1 MGRRKLFSDDD
12 LRGAV
17 AKGLTRIEAAKHF
30 GCSEAAIRQRARK
43 LGLKFPVA
51 SGAIDKDEFLRLAN
65 AGLFGREIAAQF
77 GVHYQYVMAYAR
89 KLGVKL
95 ARPVTKD
102 VSDKAKARLEDCKR
116 RYLAGETLQQIGDAY
131 GLTRERV
138 RQILTKNYGIR
149 RRDGGLAAKAAEN
162 ERKRSAVKDAKYQ
175 EKHGCSYR
183 QYLSI
188 VREERRMKR
197 EGAHKYQLPRAA
209 YCLQRNN
216 ARTRGIGWEL
226 TLWDW
231 WVIWQQSGKW
241 AKRGRGLGGYCMC
254 RRGDQGPYSKDNVF
268 IAPNT
273 TNLSEANRKDS
284 LPVGVM
290 RAKSGRYVAKRR
302 LKGRTYSLGTFD
314 TPEEAHLAFVRFRGL
329 EAAE

>member
-1 MGRRKLFSDDD
+1 MGRRKKFTDDELRHLLDSGMSRSEIARRFGVSDSTVSH
-12 LRGAV
+12 R
-17 AKGLTRIEAAKHF
+17 AASIGMPIQACKRF
-30 GCSEAAIRQRARK
+30 DPSE
-43 LGLKFPVA
+43 FH
-51 SGAIDKDEFLRLAN
+51 RLAR
-65 AGLFGREIAAQF
+65 AGLFGREIAAQL
-77 GVHYQYVMAYAR
+77 GVTYQYVMIYAR
-89 KLGVKL
+89 KSGTKL
-95 ARPVTKD
+95 ARPGTG
-102 VSDKAKARLEDCKR
+102 SQNSERAEDFRK
-116 RYLAGETLQQIGDAY
+116 RYLAGQTLQQIADEY
-131 GLTRERV
+131 GVSRERV
-138 RQILTKNYGIR
+138 RQVLARDYGMSR
-149 RRDGGLAAKAAEN
+149 SDGGKAAVAAEN
-162 ERKRSAVKDAKYQ
+162 KRKRRAAQDEKCQ
-175 EKHGCSYR
+175 RKHGCSYR

-188 VREERRMKR
+188 VREERRLRR
-197 EGAHKYQLPRAA
+197 EGVPNYQLPRPAFS
-209 YCLQRNN
+209 CQRSN
-216 ARTRGIGWEL
+216 AKARKIAWEL

-254 RRGDQGPYSKDNVF
+254 RRGDQGPYSRDNVF